1 MYIFSLQFVISVQK
15 PVQMA
20 QLHITILYL
29 LTILS
34 ISSAH
39 FLLQYPATIGFNDD
53 NEGSA
58 PCGGFQV
65 SFSNTTDFHVGGD
78 AIALTSTHPQ
88 AEWLFRATLDKTA
101 SGNWTNL
108 LPVIAQTDLGS
119 FCETGVT
126 VPTTWAGQQGI
137 IQIVQNAADGALYQ
151 VS

>member
-1 MYIFSLQFVISVQK
+1 
-15 PVQMA
+15 MA
-20 QLHITILYL
+20 QFHITILFL

-34 ISSAH
+34 LSWAH
-39 FLLQYPATIGFNDD
+39 FLLNYPATIGFSDD

-58 PCGGFQV
+58 PCGGFPV
-65 SFSNTTDFHVGGD
+65 SFSNTTVFHVGGD

-101 SGNWTNL
+101 SGNWTDL
-108 LPVIAQTDLGS
+108 LPAISQTALGS

-126 VPTTWAGQQGI
+126 VPTAWAGQQGI

-151 VS
+151 VSQPTLSHSSSI